1 MARIVIGEGLWS
13 TIRGYL
19 NSMFTELY
27 AAIASAGGGDAV
39 KYEATIALDAGVVT
53 RVTTTI
59 TTEPYSVMVLD
70 STGKIVGPHLI
81 DIQLLE
87 VGGVYVL
94 DIYSAD
100 ALSGLTLKI
109 IY

>member
-27 AAIASAGGGDAV
+27 AAIAAGGGDAV

-53 RVTTTI
+53 RITTTI

-70 STGKIVGPHLI
+70 STGKIIGPHLI

-87 VGGVYVL
+87 SAGVYVL

-100 ALSGLTLKI
+100 ALTGLTLKI